1 MGISGLHEFLSSH
14 GDRRAF
20 GRDDDDDAGGCSK
33 KKMVI
38 DGPALAYY
46 LWRTE
51 RLKEGMK
58 NSTWPPFFIMKRIV

>member
-14 GDRRAF
+14 GERRAF
-20 GRDDDDDAGGCSK
+20 GKRDDAGGCSK
-33 KKMVI
+33 KMVV

-58 NSTWPPFFIMKRIV
+58 NSTLGHVFQ